1 MIDLIQI
8 KKMKFSDLNFQP
20 HSIGTGVQAIQFFD
34 NGYGVSVVKIPGSYG
49 YEDGLYELAVIHGD
63 EENYE
68 ICYDTPISDDVL
80 GYQTPE
86 QIEQLLEK
94 VESL

>member
-1 MIDLIQI
+1 
-8 KKMKFSDLNFQP
+8 MKFSDLDFQP
-20 HSIGTGVQAIQFFD
+20 HSIGTGVEAIQFFD
-34 NGYGVSVVKIPGSYG
+34 NGYGVSVIKFYGSYG
-49 YEDGLYELAVIHGD
+49 YEEGLYELAVLKRVD
-63 EENYE
+63 EDYR
-68 ICYDTPISDDVL
+68 ICYDTPITDDVL